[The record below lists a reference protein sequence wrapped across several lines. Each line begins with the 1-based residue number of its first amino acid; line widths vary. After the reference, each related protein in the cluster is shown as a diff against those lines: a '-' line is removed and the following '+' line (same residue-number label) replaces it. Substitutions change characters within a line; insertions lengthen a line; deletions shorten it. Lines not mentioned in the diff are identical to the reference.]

1 MNSIKDVIATAFE
14 RDLLTQFLDQF
25 DQIIFNSQF
34 IVKNFIAEKLSND
47 NFIAEKLQ
55 SPMAEFVCSYLT
67 QSGEGS
73 DALFVQSKRLRQ
85 EVAGLPVITLTVPF
99 RVDQQIASG
108 ITAKAREVTGLPVL
122 VELKIDKS
130 LIGGAVVEG
139 NGRVGEYSF
148 RRYFEKRKEK
158 QDGL

>member
-1 MNSIKDVIATAFE
+1 MNSIKDVIATTFE
-14 RDLLTQFLDQF
+14 RDSLTQFLDQF

-34 IVKNFIAEKLSND
+34 IVKNFIAEKL
-47 NFIAEKLQ
+47 Q

-67 QSGEGS
+67 QNGES
-73 DALFVQSKRLRQ
+73 PDALFAQSKRLRQ

>member
-1 MNSIKDVIATAFE
+1 MNSIKDVIATTFE
-14 RDLLTQFLDQF
+14 RDSLTQFLDQF

-34 IVKNFIAEKLSND
+34 IVKNFIAEKL
-47 NFIAEKLQ
+47 Q
-55 SPMAEFVCSYLT
+55 SPLAEFVCSYLT

-73 DALFVQSKRLRQ
+73 DALFAQSKRLRQ

>member
-1 MNSIKDVIATAFE
+1 MNSIKDVIATTFE
-14 RDLLTQFLDQF
+14 RDSLTQFLDQF

-34 IVKNFIAEKLSND
+34 IVKNFIAEKL
-47 NFIAEKLQ
+47 Q
-55 SPMAEFVCSYLT
+55 SPLAEFVCSYLT

-99 RVDQQIASG
+99 QVDQQIASG

>member
-34 IVKNFIAEKLSND
+34 IVKNFIAEKL
-47 NFIAEKLQ
+47 Q

-67 QSGEGS
+67 QNGES
-73 DALFVQSKRLRQ
+73 PDALFAQSKRLRQ

>member
-34 IVKNFIAEKLSND
+34 IVKNFIAEKL
-47 NFIAEKLQ
+47 Q
-55 SPMAEFVCSYLT
+55 SPLAEFVCSYLT

>member
-34 IVKNFIAEKLSND
+34 IVKNFIAEKL
-47 NFIAEKLQ
+47 Q
-55 SPMAEFVCSYLT
+55 SPLAEFVCSYLT

-99 RVDQQIASG
+99 QVDQQIASG